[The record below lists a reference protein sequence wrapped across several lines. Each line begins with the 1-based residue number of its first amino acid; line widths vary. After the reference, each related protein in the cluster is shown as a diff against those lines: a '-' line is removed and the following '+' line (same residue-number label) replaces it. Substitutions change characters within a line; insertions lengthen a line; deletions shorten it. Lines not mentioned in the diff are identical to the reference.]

1 MKALTWH
8 GRGDVRYESVPDP
21 SIVDPTDA
29 IVRIT
34 STAICGSDLHL
45 YDGFNPFMLKGDVL
59 GHEPMGIVEEVGP
72 NVKRL
77 RPGDRV
83 VVPFTISCGTCFYC
97 RKALFSV
104 CETTNRNPEIP
115 RKLLGQQTAGLFGY
129 SHLTGGFAGGQAE
142 YLRVPYADVGPIRID
157 SDLPDEKVLF
167 LSDVFPTGWMAAE
180 NAEIDPGDTVAV
192 WGCGPV
198 GQFAILSAWLMGA
211 GRVIAIDRVTERL
224 ELAERHGR
232 AEIID
237 LRDDSVYDRLMEMTS
252 GRGPDRCIDAVGAE
266 AHSTGSVSQVYDK
279 AKTMMMMETDRVH
292 VIREAILC
300 CRPGGT
306 VSIPGVYMGV
316 ADKIPVGAFMNKG
329 LTLKTG
335 QTHMPKYL
343 DPLLRRVEENDLD
356 LSFIITHTAPL
367 SKGPDLYRTFR
378 DKDDGCIKCV
388 LKPGVFQ

>member
-8 GRGDVRYESVPDP
+8 GRGDIRYESVPDP

-72 NVKRL
+72 NVTRL

-97 RKALFSV
+97 RKAQFSV
-104 CETTNRNPEIP
+104 CENTNRNAEMA
-115 RKLLGQQTAGLFGY
+115 RKLMGNTTAGLFGY
-129 SHLTGGFAGGQAE
+129 SHLTGGYAGGQAE

-180 NAEIDPGDTVAV
+180 NAEIEPGDTVVV

-198 GQFAILSAWLMGA
+198 GQFCILSAWMMGA

-224 ELAERHGR
+224 EMAERHGK

-237 LRDDSVYDRLMEMTS
+237 LRDDSVYDRLMELTD

-266 AHSTGSVSQVYDK
+266 AHSTGSVSQLYDK

-292 VIREAILC
+292 VLREAILC

-306 VSIPGVYMGV
+306 ISMPGVYFG
-316 ADKIPVGAFMNKG
+316 AGDKIPIGPFMNKG

-343 DPLLRRVEENDLD
+343 DPLLRKVEEQNID

-367 SKGPDLYRTFR
+367 SHGPELYRTFR
-378 DKDDGCIKCV
+378 DKEDGCIKCV
-388 LKPGVFQ
+388 LKPWVH

>member
-356 LSFIITHTAPL
+356 HAHGTAVEGARPVPYVPRQ
-367 SKGPDLYRTFR
+367 G
-378 DKDDGCIKCV
+378 
-388 LKPGVFQ
+388 